1 MQPRLYV
8 SFWDIELSNLPVG
21 SFRRRVLST
30 AEARSVIRS
39 ARASG
44 TLLCVA
50 KEDLGAPYCE
60 QARERHRELCAALRE
75 YGDIEIHLKDFFGEA
90 CANPLCFAEV
100 WEQQSLLVVECHYSF
115 DPALRRDAA
124 AAVDASN
131 RPGEAAGARVRRR
144 VKEAFNMK
152 VLPDSIAFYAFEQVV
167 AAA

>member
-8 SFWDIELSNLPVG
+8 SFWDIQLSNLPVG
-21 SFRRRVLST
+21 SFRRRILST

-60 QARERHRELCAALRE
+60 GARERHRELCAALRE
-75 YGDIEIHLKDFFGEA
+75 YGDIEIELKDFFGEA
-90 CANPLCFAEV
+90 CANPLCFAEIG
-100 WEQQSLLVVECHYSF
+100 EHQSLLVVECRYSF
-115 DPALRRDAA
+115 DPAQRR
-124 AAVDASN
+124 DASN
-131 RPGEAAGARVRRR
+131 RPGEAAEARVRRR
-144 VKEAFNMK
+144 VKEEALNMK
-152 VLPDSIAFYAFEQVV
+152 VLPDSIEFYAFEQVV